1 MLLAIDTAT
10 RHASIALYDERG
22 IAAEHSWSSRN
33 RHSTELTPAI
43 AAMLAQ
49 QERTAEALTGVAV
62 TGGPGSFTGLRIG
75 MSVAKGL
82 ALGLGIP
89 ILAIPT
95 LDVVAYAAGDPG
107 MPVVAVLEAGRGRLC
122 VNTYQFVE
130 GLPEAQGEVAI
141 VSEARWVPD
150 VDGPFLLTGEVN
162 ASLAERLLEA
172 PGGERVLVSTPA
184 GCLRRAGYLAELAWE
199 RLQQGSADDLD
210 ALSPTYAH
218 YPASGNGA

>member
-1 MLLAIDTAT
+1 
-10 RHASIALYDERG
+10 
-22 IAAEHSWSSRN
+22 
-33 RHSTELTPAI
+33 
-43 AAMLAQ
+43 
-49 QERTAEALTGVAV
+49 
-62 TGGPGSFTGLRIG
+62 
-75 MSVAKGL
+75 
-82 ALGLGIP
+82 
-89 ILAIPT
+89 
-95 LDVVAYAAGDPG
+95 

-162 ASLAERLLEA
+162 AGLAERLLEA

-210 ALSPTYAH
+210 ALSPIYAH